1 MSLRLGAGS
10 SYDGAMP
17 SLGWYIFLAA
27 AIMLGVVLAVP
38 GEGHSQE
45 PRIVG
50 TVGATVAPGDIGD
63 VIWNNYA
70 KKVSD
75 TSNGRL
81 AIKLL
86 IRGETGG
93 EDGMMTS
100 LLRNRIQIA
109 SFSEAG
115 MSRAVPEYGL
125 LAAPYL
131 FDSVEEW
138 HFSLDNFLKPFLAEL
153 TAAKGLTIANWQDV
167 GWNNI
172 YGKKPL
178 ISPDDTKGYRMR
190 ALSSNTSVMFLES
203 ISADVIHL
211 QRTELVTSLQTGLV
225 EGGETALVLYARGGE
240 ANYAPHF
247 TLTEHSRASGTSV
260 FNKAWLEGLDAADRD
275 IVVNGYGTEEEQ
287 RAEAARLYDAEM
299 ARLPGLGVTV
309 HHLTPDQRRKFRE
322 ATRANTA
329 KLIEASG
336 GRAQDLYDLVQ
347 KAKAEFAKRN

>member
-1 MSLRLGAGS
+1 MA
-10 SYDGAMP
+10 AM
-17 SLGWYIFLAA
+17 G
-27 AIMLGVVLAVP
+27 
-38 GEGHSQE
+38 QE
-45 PRIVG
+45 PKVIG

-81 AIKLL
+81 AVKLL

-93 EDGMMTS
+93 EDGMMTA

-131 FDSVEEW
+131 FDTIGEW
-138 HFSLDNFLKPFLAEL
+138 HFVLDNFLKPFLAEL
-153 TAAKGLTIANWQDV
+153 TEAKGLTIANWQDV

-172 YGKKPL
+172 YGKAPL
-178 ISPDDTKGYRMR
+178 LSPADTKGYRMR

-203 ISADVIHL
+203 IGADVIHL

-225 EGGETALVLYARGGE
+225 DGGETALVLYARGGE
-240 ANYAPHF
+240 ATYAPHF

-260 FNKAWLEGLDAADRD
+260 FNKPWLDGLSAEDRKIIEG
-275 IVVNGYGTEEEQ
+275 GYGTEDEQ

-309 HHLTPDQRRKFRE
+309 HHLTPEQRSRFRE
-322 ATRANTA
+322 ATLANTR
-329 KLIEASG
+329 KLIDATG
-336 GRAQDLYDLVQ
+336 GRAQELYDLIQ
-347 KAKAEFAKRN
+347 KGRAEFVKRK

>member
-1 MSLRLGAGS
+1 
-10 SYDGAMP
+10 MP
-17 SLGWYIFLAA
+17 SLGWYIL
-27 AIMLGVVLAVP
+27 LGALILFGVMLAVP
-38 GEGHSQE
+38 SESRSQE
-45 PRIVG
+45 PRVVG

-63 VIWNNYA
+63 VIWNTYA

-81 AIKLL
+81 AVKLL

-93 EDGMMTS
+93 EDGMMTA
-100 LLRNRIQIA
+100 LVRNRIQIA

-115 MSRAVPEYGL
+115 MSRVVPEYGL

-131 FDSVEEW
+131 FDTIQEW
-138 HFSLDNFLKPFLAEL
+138 HFVLDNFMKPFLYDL
-153 TAAKGLTIANWQDV
+153 TQEKGLIIANWQDV

-178 ISPDDTKGYRMR
+178 LSPDDTRGYRMR

-203 ISADVIHL
+203 IGADVIHL

-240 ANYAPHF
+240 ATYAPHF

-260 FNKAWLEGLDAADRD
+260 FNKAWLEGLAPADRA
-275 IVVNGYGTEEEQ
+275 IVEGGYGTEAEQ

-309 HHLTPDQRRKFRE
+309 HSLAPEQRARFRE
-322 ATRANTA
+322 ASRANTA
-329 KLIEASG
+329 RLIEATG
-336 GRAQDLYDLVQ
+336 GRAGELFDLIQ
-347 KAKAEFAKRN
+347 KGRAEFARRGE

>member
-1 MSLRLGAGS
+1 MRAFRL
-10 SYDGAMP
+10 
-17 SLGWYIFLAA
+17 I
-27 AIMLGVVLAVP
+27 AILLSVAVTDT
-38 GEGHSQE
+38 STAQE
-45 PRIVG
+45 PKIIG

-75 TSNGRL
+75 TSGGKL
-81 AIKLL
+81 AVKLL

-93 EDGMMTS
+93 EDGMMTA
-100 LLRNRIQIA
+100 LMRNRIQIS

-131 FDSVEEW
+131 FDTVEEW
-138 HFSLDNFLKPFLAEL
+138 HFVLDNFLKPFLDDI
-153 TAAKGLTIANWQDV
+153 TTAKGLTIANWQDV

-172 YGKKPL
+172 YGKKAL
-178 ISPDDTKGYRMR
+178 LSPVDTKGYRMR

-203 ISADVIHL
+203 IGADVIHL

-225 EGGETALVLYARGGE
+225 DGGETALVLYARGGE
-240 ANYAPHF
+240 ATYAPHF

-260 FNKAWLEGLDAADRD
+260 FNKAWLDGLPPDQRAIIEG
-275 IVVNGYGTEEEQ
+275 GYGTEDEQ
-287 RAEAARLYDAEM
+287 RTEAARLYDAEM

-309 HHLTPDQRRKFRE
+309 HHLTPEQRARFRD
-322 ATRANTA
+322 ATLANTK
-329 KLIEASG
+329 KLIDATG
-336 GRAQDLYDLVQ
+336 GRAQELYDLIQ
-347 KAKAEFAKRN
+347 KGRADFARRK